1 MSDVMNRDLKGP
13 VYELFILLLSLLS
26 IFNAVAL
33 GLSRVV
39 GAVGPA
45 SEVVLTVDAIIS
57 PIFLGDFLYRLKTA
71 GSRREY
77 LLHRYG
83 WADLLSVL
91 PLLRILRIVRV
102 ARVLR
107 SYRHQPPGQLV
118 ADLRAARALATF
130 LVTLVLVIVV
140 TELAGATIYY
150 AESGADGSN
159 IGSASDAI
167 WWALVT
173 ITTVGYGD
181 RFPVTDQ
188 GRAIGVFLLF
198 AGIGLFSVLTGFIA
212 NVFLAP
218 RGRLRRARRGEDDL
232 HAAIDAARGLLAEQE
247 ERTAAIRERLDQL
260 DRLLPREKDGSD
272 GPQPTSGNGR
282 GPSAASR
289 SPALAPDL
297 VSSRGQQR
305 VGRARDDRDADTP
318 AD

>member
-26 IFNAVAL
+26 IFNAVAV
-33 GLSRVV
+33 GLSRLV
-39 GAVGPA
+39 GVVGPA
-45 SEVVLTVDAIIS
+45 SEVVLSIDAIIS

-77 LLHRYG
+77 LLHRFG

-107 SYRHQPPGQLV
+107 SYRHQSPGQLL
-118 ADLRAARALATF
+118 AELRAARALTTF
-130 LVTLVLVIVV
+130 LVTLFLVIVV

-212 NVFLAP
+212 NIFLAP
-218 RGRLRRARRGEDDL
+218 RGRLRRTRRGEDDL
-232 HAAIDAARGLLAEQE
+232 HAAIDAARGLLLEQE

-260 DRLLPREKDGSD
+260 DRLLPRPEDRSD
-272 GPQPTSGNGR
+272 RPAPTSGNGR
-282 GPSAASR
+282 RPSVAVR
-289 SPALAPDL
+289 GPALAPDL
-297 VSSRGQQR
+297 ASSRGHWDAER
-305 VGRARDDRDADTP
+305 PRDDQDAPTS